1 MAITV
6 AKHIL
11 VVDDDDLMRRS
22 VAFSLEKNG
31 YQASTA
37 AAAEDALVLAQREMP
52 DLILLDIGLP
62 GMDGLEALRRFQRQA
77 DVPIIFVTARQ
88 RELDEVLGLELGAED
103 YITKPFEMSVLLAR
117 VKTVLRRF
125 ERTPTTAGPQSKL
138 LEVGDLMIDPAAY
151 TVTLKGAP
159 VELRPREF
167 NILYVLA
174 LEAGH
179 VLTVD
184 DLLNRVWGAEY
195 SGESQNV
202 YVHIRWLREKIEADP
217 QNPRRIVTVRG
228 VGYKLE
234 PQGLS

>member
-1 MAITV
+1 M

-22 VAFSLEKNG
+22 VAFSLGKNG
-31 YQASTA
+31 YRTSTA
-37 AAAEDALVLAQREMP
+37 AAAEDALALAQQDMP

-62 GMDGLEALRRFQRQA
+62 GMDGLEALRRLQRQA

-125 ERTPTTAGPQSKL
+125 ERTPTIASPQSKL
-138 LEVGDLMIDPAAY
+138 LEVGDLMIDPAAH
-151 TVTLKGAP
+151 TVTISGAP

-167 NILYVLA
+167 DILYTLA
-174 LEAGH
+174 LDAGH

-195 SGESQNV
+195 GGESQNV

-217 QNPRRIVTVRG
+217 QNPQRIITVRG

-234 PQGLS
+234 PQGLA

>member
-1 MAITV
+1 MTV

-22 VAFSLEKNG
+22 LAFNLKKNG
-31 YQASTA
+31 YRVTTA
-37 AAAEDALVLAQREMP
+37 ATAEDALALARQDIP

-62 GMDGLEALRRFQRQA
+62 GMDGLDALRRLQRQA
-77 DVPIIFVTARQ
+77 DVPVIFVTARQ
-88 RELDEVLGLELGAED
+88 RNLDEVLGLELGAED

-125 ERTPTTAGPQSKL
+125 ERTATTAAAPQQKPL
-138 LEVGDLMIDPAAY
+138 AVGDLLIDPAAH
-151 TVTLKGAP
+151 TVTVNGAP

-167 NILYVLA
+167 DILYALA
-174 LEAGH
+174 LDAGH
-179 VLTVD
+179 VLTVN

-202 YVHIRWLREKIEADP
+202 YVYIRWLREKIEADP

-234 PQGLS
+234 PQG